1 MTHKPSKK
9 KNLFLIST
17 SRITNGRRCSGGLR
31 LFKPNFPP
39 SFARALLHVIIRSH
53 EGPKIELVR
62 VTVLIAQEVATTSRC
77 IKAFGRSTIQKPVEP
92 CPDVGRL
99 RISELG
105 QTSLLKIFKPIY
117 CSKLLANRFDD
128 EVVHLAIGRR
138 RQGVDDGIGA
148 VGRCQSRPG
157 FPLFQRLLV
166 EINITSFIDFRS
178 YNSRTD
184 APKSTY

>member
-39 SFARALLHVIIRSH
+39 SFARSPPRYNSFARRIKNRVSSSNRVNCAGSCNDVALHQSFRPLHNSETCGAVSRRWPS
-53 EGPKIELVR
+53 ENFR
-62 VTVLIAQEVATTSRC
+62 TWTNFTT
-77 IKAFGRSTIQKPVEP
+77 E
-92 CPDVGRL
+92 
-99 RISELG
+99 
-105 QTSLLKIFKPIY
+105 IFKPIY

-128 EVVHLAIGRR
+128 EVVHLAIGRC